1 MRSGTHP
8 SADQLRTL
16 RTHTKSLL
24 PCSLLPQEC
33 FVEFTQS
40 DCPTRAVLLEGALD
54 LAETARQRGM
64 QQGVRDACRAI
75 ADAGAC

>member
-1 MRSGTHP
+1 M
-8 SADQLRTL
+8 
-16 RTHTKSLL
+16 
-24 PCSLLPQEC
+24 
-33 FVEFTQS
+33 EFTQS